1 MFDHLLLKT
10 FVTVVDEEGFS
21 RAAQKLHLTQSA
33 VSGHMRR
40 LEEQVGKPLLTRTTR
55 SQQLTPDGER
65 LVAYARTILTL
76 NRDAWAEL
84 TRTPFHGRLRIGVSD
99 DFVEARLLRTLQDFA
114 AQYPGMEIDVQ
125 VGIPGTLLN
134 LMKQGHLELVIGSL
148 CETSEAGLLLWQ
160 EPLVWAWSAQPVTQ
174 LPTPLPL
181 ALFPEPCPYR
191 EAALTRLAQ
200 AGIAQRTAMSCSS
213 AAGLRAAALAG
224 FAVAPM
230 AVSQLGQG
238 LAVLGDEHGL
248 PELPDVQFRLF
259 ISTEVDRAIAAA
271 VTQRVMDYCSGRE
284 VDHHRKRWSI
294 PI

>member
-1 MFDHLLLKT
+1 MFDALLLKT

-21 RAAQKLHLTQSA
+21 RAAEKLHLTQSA
-33 VSGHMRR
+33 VSGHVRR
-40 LEEQVGKPLLTRTTR
+40 LEEQIGKPLLRRTTR

-65 LVAYARTILTL
+65 LVAYARTILAL

-84 TRTPFHGRLRIGVSD
+84 TRTPFHGRLRIGVSE
-99 DFVEARLLRTLQDFA
+99 DFVESRLMRTFQDFA

-125 VGIPGTLLN
+125 VGIPGTLLA

-148 CETSEAGLLLWQ
+148 CETSDVGLLLWQ

-191 EAALTRLAQ
+191 EVALTRLAR
-200 AGIAQRTAMSCSS
+200 AGITQRTAMLCSS
-213 AAGLRAAALAG
+213 TAGLRAAALAG

-230 AVSQLGQG
+230 PVSQLGQG
-238 LAVLGDEHGL
+238 LAVLGAEQGL
-248 PELPDVQFRLF
+248 PDLPDAQFRLF
-259 ISTEVDRAIAAA
+259 SAPEADQAIVAA
-271 VTQRVMDYCSGRE
+271 VTQLIVEYCSAR
-284 VDHHRKRWSI
+284 RT
-294 PI
+294 

>member
-1 MFDHLLLKT
+1 MFDALLLKT

-21 RAAQKLHLTQSA
+21 RAAEKLHLTQSA
-33 VSGHMRR
+33 VSGHVRR
-40 LEEQVGKPLLTRTTR
+40 LEEQIGKPLLRRTTR

-65 LVAYARTILTL
+65 LVAYARTILAL

-84 TRTPFHGRLRIGVSD
+84 TRTPFHGRLRIGVSE
-99 DFVEARLLRTLQDFA
+99 DFVESRLMRTFQDFA

-125 VGIPGTLLN
+125 VGIPGTLLA

-148 CETSEAGLLLWQ
+148 CETSNAGLLLWQ

-191 EAALTRLAQ
+191 EVALTQLAR
-200 AGIAQRTAMSCSS
+200 AGIAQRTAMLCSS

-230 AVSQLGQG
+230 PVSQLGQG
-238 LAVLGDEHGL
+238 LAVLGAEQGL
-248 PELPDVQFRLF
+248 PDLPDAQFRLF
-259 ISTEVDRAIAAA
+259 SAPEADQAIVAA
-271 VTQRVMDYCSGRE
+271 VTQLIVEYCSTR
-284 VDHHRKRWSI
+284 RT
-294 PI
+294 